1 MQFFQLAW
9 KLAFELRRE
18 VSQATFV
25 TSTVLFS
32 YLKQLMKAG
41 KSIHPSAFVLTLQQK
56 RKGARM
62 LKLDT
67 GLAYQGNDLF
77 LLPSKNNLFPKFSEN
92 QCFLSVT
99 RPLCGQRLKLCVT
112 GIIESCQLTSERFS
126 LIWHW
131 KTCNA

>member
-1 MQFFQLAW
+1 MKDVFTSQCTAIRNISCNTLAW

-67 GLAYQGNDLF
+67 GLAYQ
-77 LLPSKNNLFPKFSEN
+77 EN